1 MEAVVSVKPL
11 LAIAISFFGTLLI
24 IASHKRPNLREFWT
38 FAIAIGKFVIICSMV
53 PLVLKNQ
60 QLLYHLTDILPGVG
74 IAFRVDP
81 LGMLF
86 ALVASSLWI
95 VTSIYSIGYMR
106 PLKEH
111 SQTRYFSFFAIALS
125 SAIGVAFAAN
135 LLTMYL
141 FYEMLSLSTYS
152 LVTHHQDAEARFG
165 GRKYLTYLLGT
176 SIGLLL
182 PAMILTYTLTGTLDF
197 SDQGILAGSC
207 SDTMLTVMFFLFL
220 LGIGKAAI
228 VPVHSWLPSAMVAPT
243 PVSALLHAVAVVK
256 VGVFCV
262 LRIIFHVY
270 GVDLMHDLNLG
281 VMTIYFVSITIIVG
295 SIFALAQ
302 DNLKARLAYS
312 TIAQLSYI
320 VLGAALLSPAGMV
333 GGAIHIVMHGFGKIT
348 LFFCAGAILVATGK
362 KNISEMK
369 GLGKKMPV
377 TMTAFFIGSLS
388 IIGLP
393 PLGGFIS
400 KWNLLL
406 GSLEA
411 GQVPILVVLLI
422 SSLLN
427 AAYFLPIVY
436 QGFFAKANP
445 TGDSTDSGKIQ
456 EAPFL
461 AVAPPVITALGSI
474 VLFFYPQPFF
484 RLVRIA
490 IEGILGG

>member
-1 MEAVVSVKPL
+1 MIGQQIQTFVTAKPVLAVSV
-11 LAIAISFFGTLLI
+11 SFLGTLLI
-24 IASHKRPNLREFWT
+24 IASHKRPNLRESCT
-38 FAIAIGKFVIICSMV
+38 LVIAIVKFSIICSMI
-53 PLVLKNQ
+53 PLVLEQ
-60 QLLYHLTDILPGVG
+60 RYETYTLVDVLPGVG
-74 IAFRVDP
+74 IAFTADP
-81 LGMLF
+81 LGVIF
-86 ALVASSLWI
+86 ALLASSLWI

-106 PLKEH
+106 PLGEH
-111 SQTRYFSFFAIALS
+111 SQTRYFSYFSLALS

-152 LVTHHQDAEARFG
+152 LVTHHQDPEARFG
-165 GRKYLTYLLGT
+165 GRKYLTYLMGT

-182 PAMILTYTLTGTLDF
+182 PAIIFTYTYTGTLNF
-197 SDQGILAGSC
+197 SNQGILTGAA
-207 SDTMLTVMFFLFL
+207 SDTVLFILFWFYL

-228 VPVHSWLPSAMVAPT
+228 MPVHSWLPSAMVAPT

-256 VGVFCV
+256 AGVFCV

-270 GVDLMHDLNLG
+270 GVDLMHDLHLG
-281 VMTIYFVSITIIVG
+281 VMTVYFVSVTIIVG

-312 TIAQLSYI
+312 TVAQLSYI
-320 VLGAALLSPAGMV
+320 VLGAALLSIRGMT
-333 GGAIHIVMHGFGKIT
+333 GGVIHMVMHGFGKIT

-400 KWNLLL
+400 KWNLVL
-406 GSLEA
+406 GSLE
-411 GQVPILVVLLI
+411 
-422 SSLLN
+422 
-427 AAYFLPIVY
+427 
-436 QGFFAKANP
+436 
-445 TGDSTDSGKIQ
+445 
-456 EAPFL
+456 
-461 AVAPPVITALGSI
+461 
-474 VLFFYPQPFF
+474 
-484 RLVRIA
+484 
-490 IEGILGG
+490 